1 MNGSGGTMKN
11 KKIKDLVLYAMF
23 IAIEMLLVFIPF
35 LGYIPIGPLR
45 ATTLHIP
52 VIIAGIILGKKGGA
66 IIGLVFGL
74 SSLCYNTINP
84 TITSFVFSPFIS
96 GNILS
101 AVIAIVPRVLI
112 GYVSGIIFELLQKK
126 FAQKNLG
133 IIIAGLTGALV
144 NTILVLAGIYF
155 IFGQSYAQAIGQ
167 DFNLL
172 VAYLIGIITTNGIL
186 EAIVGT
192 VIALFVCQPLL
203 IYTKK
208 GS

>member
-1 MNGSGGTMKN
+1 MKN
-11 KKIKDLVLYAMF
+11 KKTKELVLYAMF

-52 VIIAGIILGKKGGA
+52 VIIAGITLGKKGGSL
-66 IIGLVFGL
+66 IGLVFGL
-74 SSLCYNTINP
+74 SSLFYNTVSP

-112 GYVSGIIFELLQKK
+112 GYIAGIIFEKFQKTK
-126 FAQKNLG
+126 FNNIG
-133 IIIAGLTGALV
+133 IIIAGLAGSLI
-144 NTILVLAGIYF
+144 NTILVLGGIYF
-155 IFGQSYAQAIGQ
+155 IFGQSYASAIGQ

-172 VAYLIGIITTNGIL
+172 VTYLIGIITTNGIL
-186 EAIVGT
+186 EAVVGT
-192 VIALFVCQPLL
+192 IIALFVCKPLL
-203 IYTKK
+203 AYTKR
-208 GS
+208 GN

>member
-1 MNGSGGTMKN
+1 MKN
-11 KKIKDLVLYAMF
+11 TKELVLYAMF

-52 VIIAGIILGKKGGA
+52 VIIAGITLGKKGGSL
-66 IIGLVFGL
+66 IGLVFGL
-74 SSLCYNTINP
+74 SSLFYNTISP

-112 GYVSGIIFELLQKK
+112 GYIAGIIFEKFQKTK
-126 FAQKNLG
+126 FNNIG
-133 IIIAGLTGALV
+133 IIIAGLAGSLI
-144 NTILVLAGIYF
+144 NTILVLGGIYF
-155 IFGQSYAQAIGQ
+155 IFGQSYASAIGQ

-172 VAYLIGIITTNGIL
+172 ITYLIGIITTNGIL
-186 EAIVGT
+186 EAVVGT
-192 VIALFVCQPLL
+192 IIALFVCKPLL
-203 IYTKK
+203 AYTKR
-208 GS
+208 GN

>member
-1 MNGSGGTMKN
+1 MKN
-11 KKIKDLVLYAMF
+11 KKTKDLILYAMF

-52 VIIAGIILGKKGGA
+52 VIIAGITLGKKGGM

-74 SSLCYNTINP
+74 SSLFYNTISP
-84 TITSFVFSPFIS
+84 TVTSFVFSPFIS
-96 GNILS
+96 GSILS
-101 AVIAIVPRVLI
+101 AVVAIAPRVLI
-112 GYVSGIIFELLQKK
+112 GFFAGGIFEQFCKHK
-126 FAQKNLG
+126 WNQYVG
-133 IIIAGLTGALV
+133 IIISGLAGSLV

-172 VAYLIGIITTNGIL
+172 MAYLIGIITSSGIL
-186 EAIVGT
+186 EAVVGT
-192 VIALFVCQPLL
+192 IITLMVCKPLL
-203 IYTKK
+203 VYTKK
-208 GS
+208 GM